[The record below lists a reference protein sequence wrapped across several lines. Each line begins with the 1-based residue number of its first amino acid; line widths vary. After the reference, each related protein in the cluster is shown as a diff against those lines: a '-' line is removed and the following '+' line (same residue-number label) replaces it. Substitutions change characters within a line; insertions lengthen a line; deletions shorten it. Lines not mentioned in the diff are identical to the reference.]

1 LQWTDGK
8 LPRPPFVV
16 VAQECRYIRAEK
28 SRHFVAKIKEPA
40 MPQLKNKVAIIT
52 GGGYGIGKQIA
63 LAYAREGANLALAA
77 RRPGPLEEARAEVT
91 KLGASAIVVQ
101 ADVAKETDCSRMVEE
116 TVRAFGRIDILVNNA
131 GIAGP
136 TKRTTEMALREW
148 QEVIDINLTGAWLA
162 SRAAIPVMVKH
173 GAGNILMIS
182 SGAGR
187 RGYPLRSP
195 YAASKWA
202 MIGLTQTL
210 AGEWGTNGIRV
221 NCICPGAVEGDR
233 IERVIRA
240 RAEAMGAPYD
250 QVKKGFTSTAA
261 LQRMVTEDEVAR
273 VALFLASDLA
283 AGVTGQTINV
293 DAGSIMN

>member
-1 LQWTDGK
+1 MQD
-8 LPRPPFVV
+8 
-16 VAQECRYIRAEK
+16 
-28 SRHFVAKIKEPA
+28 
-40 MPQLKNKVAIIT
+40 LKDKVAIIT
-52 GGGYGIGKQIA
+52 GGGYGIGKEIA
-63 LAYAREGANLALAA
+63 LLYARQGMRITLAA
-77 RRPGPLEEARAEVT
+77 RSAGPLAEARAAVE
-91 KLGASAIVVQ
+91 KLGAQTITIPT
-101 ADVAKETDCSRMVEE
+101 DVAKEADCARMVAA
-116 TVRAFGRIDILVNNA
+116 TVKAFGRVDILVNNA

-136 TKRTTEMALREW
+136 TKSTTEMSLAEW

-162 SRAAIPVMVKH
+162 SRAALPTMAQQ

-195 YAASKWA
+195 YASSKWA

-210 AGEWGTNGIRV
+210 AGEWGASGVRV

-240 RAEAMGAPYD
+240 RADAMGVPYE
-250 QVKKGFTSTAA
+250 QIRKGFTSTAA
-261 LQRMVTEDEVAR
+261 LQRMVTEHEVAR
-273 VALFLASDLA
+273 VALFLVGELS
-283 AGVTGQTINV
+283 AGMTGQTLNV

>member
-1 LQWTDGK
+1 MH
-8 LPRPPFVV
+8 
-16 VAQECRYIRAEK
+16 E
-28 SRHFVAKIKEPA
+28 
-40 MPQLKNKVAIIT
+40 LKDKVAIIT

-63 LAYAREGANLALAA
+63 LTYARAGAKLVLAA
-77 RRPGPLEEARAEVT
+77 RTPGPLEEARAEVT
-91 KLGASAIVVQ
+91 KLGAATAVIQ
-101 ADVAKETDCSRMVEE
+101 ADVAKEADCARLVDE
-116 TVRAFGRIDILVNNA
+116 TVKAFGRVDILVNNA

-162 SRAAIPVMVKH
+162 SRAAIPAMVKQR
-173 GAGNILMIS
+173 AGNILMIS

-210 AGEWGTNGIRV
+210 AGEWGNDGIRV

-250 QVKKGFTSTAA
+250 QIKKGFTSTAA

-273 VALFLASDLA
+273 VSLFLVSDLS

>member
-1 LQWTDGK
+1 
-8 LPRPPFVV
+8 
-16 VAQECRYIRAEK
+16 
-28 SRHFVAKIKEPA
+28 
-40 MPQLKNKVAIIT
+40 
-52 GGGYGIGKQIA
+52 
-63 LAYAREGANLALAA
+63 
-77 RRPGPLEEARAEVT
+77 
-91 KLGASAIVVQ
+91 
-101 ADVAKETDCSRMVEE
+101 
-116 TVRAFGRIDILVNNA
+116 
-131 GIAGP
+131 
-136 TKRTTEMALREW
+136 
-148 QEVIDINLTGAWLA
+148 
-162 SRAAIPVMVKH
+162 MVKQR
-173 GAGNILMIS
+173 AGNILMIS

-210 AGEWGTNGIRV
+210 AGEWGNDGIRV

-250 QVKKGFTSTAA
+250 QIKKGFTSTAA

-273 VALFLASDLA
+273 VSLFLVSDLS